1 LYRPIQP
8 NARRNS
14 DLSAETKQK
23 SDPAMTVNS
32 QATEASQVTINSTPT
47 ATICQNCGATN
58 TLNGEGK
65 CSNCQQTRTLDY
77 YGFSIRPATKGGG
90 LLLFKQDEPIDQI
103 KDSETWLNQTATEHK
118 IPVNT
123 LKKAILK
130 AKAAPKKAQ
139 DINKSNVQIVTE
151 DMKYIAPDSGII
163 NGKPYLGLWL
173 PCEVSV
179 GEDNIKRENMYFL
192 LFSDGSL
199 IQGNPQTLAENGL
212 TLTTLPFEAKLRI
225 SKKVWL
231 QLSTAPKV
239 SPSELFQKIVEV
251 LKQNIEFHDERYYPL
266 ITYWIIGT
274 YFHKQFS
281 AYPYLF
287 LNAVKNS
294 GKTKL
299 MMLLSLL
306 CYNGK
311 LSTNMSNAS
320 LFRHTQNNGA
330 TILLDEADQITK
342 ERLQDL
348 ENLLNAGYKRGAA
361 TVDRT
366 EPRADGTYRPIEYD
380 VYSPKAVA
388 NIRGLNNSV
397 LESRTIGIIMKRGLN
412 KQITDKDISSEDPIW
427 QQLRDDLTLF
437 YFQNCTDIAVT
448 YKQLENIDNVISVVS
463 DVNAVTLRVSDKKSL
478 YSNRVLECWKPLFA
492 IAKYI
497 LEASKDSANLSST
510 LLGNSINNTNSINY
524 ITEAYEQLLSV
535 SVDLIAEQ
543 KVDDNDGPGE
553 ATLLMGMLE
562 IVTEDKRYTVQEL
575 IDAASKYMDSI
586 PEWFNEKWTGKALK
600 RLGFTDKRRGSKG
613 MKYRLTPATVQ
624 DMAKRLGVE
633 LPKPEEQE
641 PIETAPTPVK
651 DNPPPQQPTQKQ
663 RTCKAECIHYDKPS
677 CQPPTGRWGDRCAL
691 SPLPSNCKGYEAY
704 NAGADI

>member
-1 LYRPIQP
+1 
-8 NARRNS
+8 
-14 DLSAETKQK
+14 
-23 SDPAMTVNS
+23 MTVNP
-32 QATEASQVTINSTPT
+32 QATEAPQVTINSTPT

-65 CSNCQQTRTLDY
+65 CSNCQQTRTLES

-90 LLLFKQDEPIDQI
+90 LLLFNQEEPIDQI
-103 KDSETWLNQTATEHK
+103 KDSDTWLNQTATEHK

-151 DMKYIAPDSGII
+151 DLKYIAPDSGII

-173 PCEVSV
+173 PCEVPV
-179 GEDNIKRENMYFL
+179 GEENIKRENIYFL

-212 TLTTLPFEAKLRI
+212 NLTTLPFEAKLRI

-239 SPSELFQKIVEV
+239 NPSELFQKIVEV

-266 ITYWIIGT
+266 TTYWIIGT

-330 TILLDEADQITK
+330 TILLDEADQIAK

-366 EPRADGTYRPIEYD
+366 EPRADGTYRPTEYD

-412 KQITDKDISSEDPIW
+412 KQITDRDISSEDPIW
-427 QQLRDDLTLF
+427 QQLRDELSLF
-437 YFQNCTDIAVT
+437 YFQNCLGIAEA
-448 YKQLENIDNVISVVS
+448 YKQLENFDSVISVVS
-463 DVNAVTLRVSDKKSL
+463 AVSADILDPPEKKTL

-492 IAKYI
+492 VAKYI
-497 LEASKDSANLSST
+497 LEVEQDSANLSSVP
-510 LLGNSINNTNSINY
+510 LGNSTNNTNYTNY

-535 SVDLIAEQ
+535 SIDLVTEQ

-553 ATLLMGMLE
+553 ASLLMGMLE
-562 IVTEDKRYTVQEL
+562 IVTEDKMYTVQEL
-575 IDAASKYMDSI
+575 IDAANKYMDSA
-586 PEWFNEKWTGKALK
+586 PDWFNTKWTGKALK
-600 RLGFTDKRRGSKG
+600 RLGFNDKRRCGKG
-613 MKYRLTPATVQ
+613 MKYRLTPESVK

-633 LPKPEEQE
+633 LPEAEKQE
-641 PIETAPTPVK
+641 LPKTPQAQTS
-651 DNPPPQQPTQKQ
+651 PSQIPTQEQ
-663 RTCKAECIHYDKPS
+663 VQQTYNLIHGILKSKYDGNIPIAAI
-677 CQPPTGRWGDRCAL
+677 PNNAAL
-691 SPLPSNCKGYEAY
+691 QLLLKDGKIFSIDNEHVGV
-704 NAGADI
+704 N